1 MDQRCLL
8 PGKQQSQVRVSRMSA
23 RMKAFALRGVAGAM
37 ALMVSTA
44 AMAAP
49 LRCADPA
56 DQAMFELSALKTEL
70 MVVAI
75 TCKDTDAYN
84 AFIERYRGALAAND
98 KQVIDHFTWRDVKA
112 GHRANDAYVTNLAN
126 SRQQE
131 ASRVGA
137 DLCSRNI
144 RMFKEV
150 MSLSNP
156 AELQS
161 YAAAKDLIPAS
172 MGACPVENTGAVIRT
187 AATSKPRQARR

>member
-8 PGKQQSQVRVSRMSA
+8 PGKQKSLVRVTPKSSRMKS
-23 RMKAFALRGVAGAM
+23 FALRGVAAAMAMMISTGAM
-37 ALMVSTA
+37 AAT
-44 AMAAP
+44 
-49 LRCADPA
+49 LRCADPE

-84 AFIERYRGALAAND
+84 AFVSRFQSALAAND
-98 KQVIDHFTWRDVKA
+98 KQVIDHFTWRDTRA

-137 DLCSRNI
+137 DLCARNT
-144 RMFKEV
+144 RLFKEV
-150 MSLSNP
+150 MALSGP
-156 AELQS
+156 AELAD

-172 MGACPVENTGAVIRT
+172 MGACPLENTGPAR
-187 AATSKPRQARR
+187 ATSTAKPRQARR